1 MRRGWAIG
9 LGVLVVL
16 AGVCV
21 VIAQFPESDRD
32 GLVGRWRLYTDQ
44 PLHWHIVLREDGTG
58 TMSSWDYTGNR
69 EKEPR
74 EIVWSADAE
83 RRHLSIRAVEA
94 TRYWRGELGGPYEL
108 HGRDEYLELDH
119 AGGENPGRLMYSR
132 VE

>member
-21 VIAQFPESDRD
+21 VIGQFPGSDRD

-44 PLHWHIVLREDGTG
+44 PFHWHIVLREDGTG
-58 TMSSWDYTGNR
+58 TMSSWDYALKR
-69 EKEPR
+69 EDHPVEV
-74 EIVWSADAE
+74 VWSVDTE
-83 RRHLSIRAVEA
+83 KRELSIRAVEA
-94 TRYWRGELGGPYEL
+94 TRYWRGELGGSYKFYQG
-108 HGRDEYLELDH
+108 GRKLLLDH
-119 AGGENPGRLMYSR
+119 AGGPDPGTLMYSR